1 MATLYL
7 VSTPIGNLSDL
18 SARAAHVLGAVE
30 RIFAEDTR
38 RTGKLLRHLGVETPL
53 TSLHRHNEAARAG
66 SVLQCLESGRDAA
79 VVSDAGTPLVSDPG
93 ARVVDAVLE
102 AGHDVVPVPGA
113 SAILAA
119 LVGSGLPANRFAF
132 LGFAP
137 RKGRERRALVRRVAH
152 SRETTVLFEAPG
164 RLCRLLIDLEH
175 ACGPDRRVAVAR
187 EMTKLHEEFVRGTLA
202 EARAHF
208 AERAP
213 RGEVT
218 LVLDRSPGD
227 EPDESAARELAVEL
241 LAGGAR
247 PSEAVRE
254 LVARCGVSRNRSY
267 RIVHSTVARRR
278 SETEQTRPAG

>member
-18 SARAAHVLGAVE
+18 SGRAGRVLGEVE

-38 RTGKLLRHLGVETPL
+38 RTGRLLQHLGLDTPL
-53 TSLHRHNEAARAG
+53 TSLHQHNEAARAG
-66 SVLQCLESGRDAA
+66 RVLECLESGDDAA

-93 ARVVDAVLE
+93 ARVVNAALE
-102 AGHDVVPVPGA
+102 AGHDVVPVPGP
-113 SAILAA
+113 SAVLAA
-119 LVGSGLPANRFAF
+119 LVGSGLPADRFVF

-137 RKGRERRALVRRVAH
+137 RKGRERRALLQRVAD
-152 SRETTVLFEAPG
+152 SPETTVLFEAPG
-164 RLCRLLIDLEH
+164 RLRRLLADLER
-175 ACGPDRRVAVAR
+175 ACSPGRRVAVAR

-208 AERAP
+208 GESAP

-218 LVLDRSPGD
+218 LVIDRSPGD
-227 EPDESAARELAVEL
+227 EPDESAAREVAAGL

-254 LVARCGVSRNRSY
+254 VMARIGVSRNRAY
-267 RIVHSTVARRR
+267 RIVHFTVARDRP
-278 SETEQTRPAG
+278 ETE

>member
-1 MATLYL
+1 MAILYL

-18 SARAAHVLGAVE
+18 SGRAARVLGEVE

-38 RTGKLLRHLGVETPL
+38 RTGRLLQHFGVDTPL
-53 TSLHRHNEAARAG
+53 TSLHQHNEAARAG
-66 SVLQCLESGRDAA
+66 RVLECLESGGDAA

-93 ARVVDAVLE
+93 ARVVDAALE
-102 AGHDVVPVPGA
+102 AGHDVVPVPGP
-113 SAILAA
+113 SAVLAA
-119 LVGSGLPANRFAF
+119 LVGSGLPADRFVF

-137 RKGRERRALVRRVAH
+137 RKGLERRALLQRVAD
-152 SRETTVLFEAPG
+152 SPETTVLFEAPG
-164 RLCRLLIDLEH
+164 RLRRLLADLER
-175 ACGPDRRVAVAR
+175 ACTPGRRVAVAR

-208 AERAP
+208 GERAP

-218 LVLDRSPGD
+218 LVIDRSPGG
-227 EPDESAARELAVEL
+227 EPDESAAREVAAGL

-254 LVARCGVSRNRSY
+254 LMARIGVSRNRAY
-267 RIVHSTVARRR
+267 RIVHSTVARNRP
-278 SETEQTRPAG
+278 ETE

>member
-18 SARAAHVLGAVE
+18 SARARRVLAGVE

-38 RTGKLLRHLGVETPL
+38 RTRRLLERLEVRARL

-66 SVLQCLESGRDAA
+66 RVLECLGSGADAA
-79 VVSDAGTPLVSDPG
+79 LVSDAGTPLVSDPG
-93 ARVVDAVLE
+93 RRVVDAALE
-102 AGHDVVPVPGA
+102 AGHEVVPVPGP

-119 LVGSGLPANRFAF
+119 LVGSGLPADRFAF

-137 RKGRERRALVRRVAH
+137 RKGTERRVLLERVAR
-152 SRETTVLFEAPG
+152 SRETAVLFEAPG
-164 RLCRLLIDLEH
+164 RLHRLLVDLERV
-175 ACGPDRRVAVAR
+175 CGSGRRVAVAR

-202 EARAHF
+202 EARARYG
-208 AERAP
+208 ERAP

-218 LVLDRSPGD
+218 VVVDRASAPA
-227 EPDESAARELAVEL
+227 PDEARAGALAAEA

-254 LVARCGVSRNRSY
+254 LSVRLGIPRNRAY
-267 RIVHSTVARRR
+267 RIVHSVVGRGRA
-278 SETEQTRPAG
+278 EPG

>member
-1 MATLYL
+1 MAILYL

-18 SARAAHVLGAVE
+18 SGRAARVLGEVE

-38 RTGKLLRHLGVETPL
+38 RTRRLLQHFGVDTPL
-53 TSLHRHNEAARAG
+53 TSLHQHNEAARAG
-66 SVLQCLESGRDAA
+66 RVLEYLESGCDAA

-102 AGHDVVPVPGA
+102 AGHDVVPVPGP
-113 SAILAA
+113 SAVLAA
-119 LVGSGLPANRFAF
+119 LVGSGLPADRFVF

-137 RKGRERRALVRRVAH
+137 RKGLERRALLQRVAD
-152 SRETTVLFEAPG
+152 SPETTVLFEAPG
-164 RLCRLLIDLEH
+164 RLHRLLADLER
-175 ACGPDRRVAVAR
+175 ACSPGRRVAVAR

-208 AERAP
+208 GERAP

-218 LVLDRSPGD
+218 LVIDRSPGG
-227 EPDESAARELAVEL
+227 EPDESAAREVAAGL

-247 PSEAVRE
+247 RSEAVRE
-254 LVARCGVSRNRSY
+254 LMARIGVSRNRAY
-267 RIVHSTVARRR
+267 RIVHSTVVRDRP
-278 SETEQTRPAG
+278 ETE

>member
-18 SARAAHVLGAVE
+18 SGRAGRVLGEVE

-38 RTGKLLRHLGVETPL
+38 RTGRLLQHLGLDTPL
-53 TSLHRHNEAARAG
+53 TSLHQHNEAARAG
-66 SVLQCLESGRDAA
+66 RVLECLESGDDAA

-93 ARVVDAVLE
+93 ARVVNAALE
-102 AGHDVVPVPGA
+102 AGHDVVPVPGP
-113 SAILAA
+113 SAVLAA
-119 LVGSGLPANRFAF
+119 LVGSGLPADRFVF

-137 RKGRERRALVRRVAH
+137 RKGRERRALLQRVAD
-152 SRETTVLFEAPG
+152 SPETTVLFEAPG
-164 RLCRLLIDLEH
+164 RLRRLLADLER
-175 ACGPDRRVAVAR
+175 ACSPGRRVAVAR

-208 AERAP
+208 GESAP

-218 LVLDRSPGD
+218 LVIDRSPGD
-227 EPDESAARELAVEL
+227 EPDESAAREVAAGL

-254 LVARCGVSRNRSY
+254 VMARIGVSRNRAY
-267 RIVHSTVARRR
+267 RIVHFTVVRDRP
-278 SETEQTRPAG
+278 ETE

>member
-18 SARAAHVLGAVE
+18 SERAAQVLGEVE

-38 RTGKLLRHLGVETPL
+38 RTGRLLRHLRVDTPL

-66 SVLQCLESGRDAA
+66 RVLECLGSGRDAA

-93 ARVVDAVLE
+93 ARVVDAALE
-102 AGHDVVPVPGA
+102 AGHVVVPVPGP

-119 LVGSGLPANRFAF
+119 LAGSGLPADRFAF

-137 RKGRERRALVRRVAH
+137 RKGVERRALLRRVAQ
-152 SRETTVLFEAPG
+152 SPETAVLFEAPG
-164 RLCRLLIDLEH
+164 RLCRLLADLER
-175 ACGPDRRVAVAR
+175 ACGPGRRVAVAR

-208 AERAP
+208 GRRPP

-218 LVLDRSPGD
+218 LVVDRSPGG
-227 EPDESAARELAVEL
+227 EPDESAARELAAEL

-247 PSEAVRE
+247 PREAVRE
-254 LVARCGVSRNRSY
+254 LTARLGTPRNRAY
-267 RIVHSTVARRR
+267 RIVHSTVARDRP
-278 SETEQTRPAG
+278 ETE

>member
-18 SARAAHVLGAVE
+18 SARAAQVLGGVE
-30 RIFAEDTR
+30 RVFAEDTR
-38 RTGKLLRHLGVETPL
+38 RTGKLLRHLGVATPL
-53 TSLHRHNEAARAG
+53 TSLHQHNEAARAG
-66 SVLQCLESGRDAA
+66 RVLECLDSGRDAA

-93 ARVVDAVLE
+93 ARVVDAALE
-102 AGHDVVPVPGA
+102 AGHDVVPVPGP

-119 LVGSGLPANRFAF
+119 LVGSGLPADRFAF

-137 RKGRERRALVRRVAH
+137 RKGRERRALVQRAAR
-152 SRETTVLFEAPG
+152 SRETIVLFEAPG
-164 RLCRLLIDLEH
+164 RLCRLLSDLEH

-208 AERAP
+208 GERAP

-218 LVLDRSPGD
+218 LVLDRAPGG
-227 EPDESAARELAVEL
+227 EPDESAARELAAEL

-254 LVARCGVSRNRSY
+254 VVARCGVSRNRSY
-267 RIVHSTVARRR
+267 RIVHSTVARHR
-278 SETEQTRPAG
+278 SETE

>member
-1 MATLYL
+1 VATLYL

-18 SARAAHVLGAVE
+18 SGRAARVLGKVE

-38 RTGKLLRHLGVETPL
+38 RTGRLLQHLGVDTRL
-53 TSLHRHNEAARAG
+53 TSLHQHNEAARAG
-66 SVLQCLESGRDAA
+66 RVLECLKSGRDAA

-93 ARVVDAVLE
+93 ARVVDAALE
-102 AGHDVVPVPGA
+102 AGHDVVPVPGP

-132 LGFAP
+132 LGFAA
-137 RKGRERRALVRRVAH
+137 RKGLERRALLQRVAH
-152 SRETTVLFEAPG
+152 SQETTVLFEAPG
-164 RLCRLLIDLEH
+164 RLHRLLADLER
-175 ACGPDRRVAVAR
+175 ACGSGRRVAVAR

-208 AERAP
+208 GACAP

-218 LVLDRSPGD
+218 LVVDRSPEG
-227 EPDESAARELAVEL
+227 EPDESAAREGAAEL
-241 LAGGAR
+241 LAGGMR

-254 LVARCGVSRNRSY
+254 LTARLGISRNRAY
-267 RIVHSTVARRR
+267 RIVHSTAVRDRPG
-278 SETEQTRPAG
+278 TE

>member
-1 MATLYL
+1 MAALYL

-18 SARAAHVLGAVE
+18 SGRAARVLGEVE

-53 TSLHRHNEAARAG
+53 TSLHQHNEAARAG
-66 SVLQCLESGRDAA
+66 RVLECLESGRDAA

-93 ARVVDAVLE
+93 ARVVTAALE
-102 AGHDVVPVPGA
+102 AGHDVVPVPGP

-119 LVGSGLPANRFAF
+119 LVGSGLPADRFVF

-137 RKGRERRALVRRVAH
+137 RKGSERRAVLQRVAG
-152 SRETTVLFEAPG
+152 STETTVLFEAPG
-164 RLCRLLIDLEH
+164 RLGRLLADLER
-175 ACGPDRRVAVAR
+175 ACGSGRRVAVAR

-202 EARAHF
+202 EARARF
-208 AERAP
+208 GERAP

-218 LVLDRSPGD
+218 LVIDRAPDD
-227 EPDESAARELAVEL
+227 EPDESAARELAAEL

-247 PSEAVRE
+247 RSEAVRE
-254 LVARCGVSRNRSY
+254 LAARLGVSRNRSY
-267 RIVHSTVARRR
+267 RIVHSTVVQDRP
-278 SETEQTRPAG
+278 ETE

>member
-18 SARAAHVLGAVE
+18 SARAGRVLGEVE

-38 RTGKLLRHLGVETPL
+38 RTGRLLQHLGLDTPL
-53 TSLHRHNEAARAG
+53 TSLHQHNEAARAG
-66 SVLQCLESGRDAA
+66 RVLGCLESGDDAA

-93 ARVVDAVLE
+93 ARVVNAALE
-102 AGHDVVPVPGA
+102 AGHDVVPVPGP
-113 SAILAA
+113 SAVLAA
-119 LVGSGLPANRFAF
+119 LVGSGLPADRFVF

-137 RKGRERRALVRRVAH
+137 RKGRERRALLQRVAD
-152 SRETTVLFEAPG
+152 SPETTVLFEAPG
-164 RLCRLLIDLEH
+164 RLRRLLADLER
-175 ACGPDRRVAVAR
+175 ACSPGRRVAVAR

-208 AERAP
+208 GESAP

-218 LVLDRSPGD
+218 LVIDRSPGD
-227 EPDESAARELAVEL
+227 EPDESAAREVAAGL

-254 LVARCGVSRNRSY
+254 VMARIGVSRNRAY
-267 RIVHSTVARRR
+267 RIVHFTVVRDRP
-278 SETEQTRPAG
+278 ETE

>member
-18 SARAAHVLGAVE
+18 SGRAARVLGEVE

-38 RTGKLLRHLGVETPL
+38 RTGRLLRHLGVETPL
-53 TSLHRHNEAARAG
+53 TSLHQHNEAARAG
-66 SVLQCLESGRDAA
+66 RVLECLEAGRDAA

-93 ARVVDAVLE
+93 ARVVDAALE
-102 AGHDVVPVPGA
+102 AGHEVVPVPGP
-113 SAILAA
+113 SAVLAA
-119 LVGSGLPANRFAF
+119 LAGSGLPANRFVF

-137 RKGRERRALVRRVAH
+137 RKGAERRALMERVAQAP
-152 SRETTVLFEAPG
+152 ETAVLFEAPG
-164 RLCRLLIDLEH
+164 RLRRLLTDLERV
-175 ACGPDRRVAVAR
+175 CGPGRRVAVAR

-208 AERAP
+208 GERPP

-218 LVLDRSPGD
+218 LVIDRSRAG
-227 EPDESAARELAVEL
+227 EPDESAARELAAEL

-247 PSEAVRE
+247 RSEAVRE
-254 LVARCGVSRNRSY
+254 LAARLGVSRNRSY
-267 RIVHSTVARRR
+267 RIVHSTVVRDRP
-278 SETEQTRPAG
+278 ETE

>member
-1 MATLYL
+1 MAILYL

-18 SARAAHVLGAVE
+18 SGRAARILGEVE

-38 RTGKLLRHLGVETPL
+38 RTGRLLQHLGLDTPL
-53 TSLHRHNEAARAG
+53 ISLHQHNEAARAG
-66 SVLQCLESGRDAA
+66 RVLECLESGDDAA

-93 ARVVDAVLE
+93 ARVVNAALD
-102 AGHDVVPVPGA
+102 AGHDVVPVPGP
-113 SAILAA
+113 SAVLAA
-119 LVGSGLPANRFAF
+119 LVGSGLPADRFVF

-137 RKGRERRALVRRVAH
+137 RKGRERRALLQRVAD
-152 SRETTVLFEAPG
+152 SPETTVLFEAPG
-164 RLCRLLIDLEH
+164 RLRRLLADLER
-175 ACGPDRRVAVAR
+175 ACSPGRRVAVAR

-208 AERAP
+208 GERAP

-218 LVLDRSPGD
+218 LVIDRSPRD
-227 EPDESAARELAVEL
+227 EPDESAAREVAAGL

-254 LVARCGVSRNRSY
+254 VMARIGVSRNRAY
-267 RIVHSTVARRR
+267 RIVHFTVARDRP
-278 SETEQTRPAG
+278 ETE